1 MEVDQD
7 QDVEGSEKLV
17 DSDEK
22 KKLECTPKIII
33 IIIAAN
39 LVFIAINIIL
49 IHFFSLSK
57 VDYMSTIMKDFV
69 IDYTKSA
76 ITETRIEHL
85 IKFESNSNSSVKYKN
100 LAEGI
105 QYLVLNATYLYLSSE
120 QKFKEL
126 LEEMKKTTFDNVLP
140 DSDRS
145 INTIENH
152 YRVLTQPEDWR
163 IYQLMDKSDLKT
175 INDAMRENK
184 GDDYKKQLKI
194 MILYGLIN
202 LPFQV
207 FYFNNNDTTKYK
219 FQEQII
225 NKIKENVFKI
235 INQSLPSLGEN
246 KTLMVLGCDQKE
258 ELDRINAS
266 YLGCQIPINLIDVG
280 LRTQFT
286 KGELEDSKLREN
298 LNYYKNNTY
307 SDLMRNCSAKNLTID
322 EFEEFIRN
330 LSEIINN
337 EDLNDEKIDNIYKLF
352 EDYLFSVETANTV
365 INYIKLGVPKER
377 IKIIRLG
384 TNKINEEIVYNEED
398 IFILYNVADLSQ
410 SGDTGAKRGTTY
422 SNAKAIKY
430 LREKYT
436 NFLPEQ
442 QYKNIV
448 LVSSRGD
455 AERQLEAFNIA
466 SNISEIKDTN
476 NEILKWNE
484 VVWNPSN
491 KTDLNMEELAN
502 VTLEAMVKSYNL
514 IATNL
519 MEKLKND
526 NENEN
531 NKLYLLANNY
541 TELIKKYQ
549 NITI

>member
-1 MEVDQD
+1 
-7 QDVEGSEKLV
+7 
-17 DSDEK
+17 
-22 KKLECTPKIII
+22 
-33 IIIAAN
+33 
-39 LVFIAINIIL
+39 
-49 IHFFSLSK
+49 
-57 VDYMSTIMKDFV
+57 MKDFV

-175 INDAMRENK
+175 INDAIHENK
-184 GDDYKKQLKI
+184 GDKYKKQLKI

-235 INQSLPSLGEN
+235 IDQSLPNLGEN
-246 KTLMVLGCDQKE
+246 KTLMVLGCDQEE
-258 ELDRINAS
+258 ELNRINAS
-266 YLGCQIPINLIDVG
+266 YPGYKIPINLIDVG

-286 KGELEDSKLREN
+286 EGELKDPKLREN
-298 LNYYKNNTY
+298 LEDYTKEDY
-307 SDLMRNCSAKNLTID
+307 SDLMRNCSARNLTIY
-322 EFEEFIRN
+322 EFKEFITN
-330 LSEIINN
+330 LSEIIKKA
-337 EDLNDEKIDNIYKLF
+337 DLNDEEIDKDKIHKLF
-352 EDYLFSVETANTV
+352 DKYLFSIETANTV
-365 INYIKLGVPKER
+365 INYIKLGEDKKKIR
-377 IKIIRLG
+377 IIRLG
-384 TNKINEEIVYNEED
+384 TNKINEEIVYKEEE
-398 IFILYNVADLSQ
+398 IFILYSVADLSQ
-410 SGDTGAKRGTTY
+410 SGDTGVTRGTTY
-422 SNAKAIKY
+422 SNAMAIKY
-430 LREKYT
+430 LREEHP
-436 NFLPEQ
+436 NFLTEDK
-442 QYKNIV
+442 YKNIV
-448 LVSSRGD
+448 LVSSKGD

-491 KTDLNMEELAN
+491 NTDLDKEKLAN

-514 IATNL
+514 FATNL

-526 NENEN
+526 KENDY
-531 NKLYLLANNY
+531 LYILADNY